1 MKIRDSAITS
11 SIIVLLMLLCFDSAT
26 AQETGISRG
35 RRVSNSG
42 AEATIMVN
50 EEFLNSFL
58 TAIFDNLREPSMPLT
73 AGGAQPT
80 RECAGEV
87 HLKREVGDVRTAI
100 HFENDR
106 ITGPLAFAGSYNSN
120 LLGCVEFTGW
130 ADSELTLEFSSQR
143 RAVVAHIRLQ
153 DIHLNNT
160 PGILNGPLQNM
171 VQGTIDRR
179 YNPFELFTLEQLS
192 TRANVQPAG
201 GALRLEATAVRTE
214 ITPAALALH
223 IAYRFVRAADVR

>member
-1 MKIRDSAITS
+1 NELREFLLKAALRTSRHLSQLFSILRNPIEMKIRDSAITS

-58 TAIFDNLREPSMPLT
+58 TAIFDNLREPSMPST

-87 HLKREVGDVRTAI
+87 PLTREVGGVRTATP
-100 HFENDR
+100 FENK
-106 ITGPLAFAGSYNSN
+106 
-120 LLGCVEFTGW
+120 
-130 ADSELTLEFSSQR
+130 
-143 RAVVAHIRLQ
+143 
-153 DIHLNNT
+153 
-160 PGILNGPLQNM
+160 
-171 VQGTIDRR
+171 
-179 YNPFELFTLEQLS
+179 
-192 TRANVQPAG
+192 
-201 GALRLEATAVRTE
+201 
-214 ITPAALALH
+214 
-223 IAYRFVRAADVR
+223 